1 MIFVIMQVNLS
12 HAWFFVLTHNV
23 LMQAALECGSPQ
35 RAVAVF
41 DAMLDSSKQAT
52 ATRQYGLKPDPV

>member
-1 MIFVIMQVNLS
+1 MHGF
-12 HAWFFVLTHNV
+12 THNV

-41 DAMLDSSKQAT
+41 DAMLDSSTQVLVHPCAH
-52 ATRQYGLKPDPV
+52 VSV